1 MNHSKEY
8 YIPLDKVKQ
17 ERRSEML
24 MRRMGADEKE
34 FF

>member
-8 YIPLDKVKQ
+8 YIPPDEVKQ

-24 MRRMGADEKE
+24 MDGMGIDEKE
-34 FF
+34 SF

>member
-8 YIPLDKVKQ
+8 CIPPDEVKQ

-24 MRRMGADEKE
+24 MGGMGTDEKE
-34 FF
+34 PF